1 MALVTHF
8 DLELHQMDVKD
19 TFLNEEID
27 ETIYMEQLKFS
38 NWRSIVHGLRIKEI
52 SLWTEAISSSMVS
65 KIS

>member
-1 MALVTHF
+1 MALVAHF